1 MAHDTVQEADVRET
15 VGQFFRLFGEG
26 DADGVADV
34 FAEEIDWFV
43 PGDEKVLPWAG
54 RRTRREQVP
63 EYFRTLWPA
72 FVAAQSETS
81 IDKIVVDGADAV
93 ALGRFS
99 LVVKANGR
107 RFSMPVAFH
116 FTVES
121 GRLVRLH
128 LYEDTDLVTR
138 AVTASG

>member
-1 MAHDTVQEADVRET
+1 M
-15 VGQFFRLFGEG
+15 
-26 DADGVADV
+26 
-34 FAEEIDWFV
+34 
-43 PGDEKVLPWAG
+43 LPWAG

-63 EYFRTLWPA
+63 EYFKTLWPA
-72 FVAAQSETS
+72 FVAAQSEAS

-116 FTVES
+116 STVES

-138 AVTASG
+138 TETASG